1 MSDHTE
7 FFGTKIAVSKLK
19 NGQTA
24 AFTFKN
30 TAEKLDSSVTV
41 VKIDVKEKTNEIA
54 SWGKNND
61 YPQQILKAVRQNGSA
76 SSGLRFLR
84 KSHYGNGLVLV
95 RDIPDASG
103 KKETKMVD
111 IAEVPE
117 IQKFFL
123 DSQMNRFWKETIA
136 DLEYF
141 SIAFPEYI
149 LSDNFQQI
157 NKVKRQKTAWCRFS
171 LPNKENNLVEYVYI
185 SEKFGKDTVATTS
198 EYVEEVPLID
208 SYWSAD
214 QVKEYCKANNIKKFI
229 RPIFYPLLDEA
240 FYPKSEWHSVVE
252 NGWLDVANSVPALKK
267 AMFQNQMTIK
277 YLVEI
282 HEMYFEQIYREK
294 WVGFS
299 PDERKEIRRKVIDA
313 VNESLSGNENAGK
326 SIQSMKFI
334 IENKE
339 YSAVSISTI
348 DDKLKDG
355 SYLPEAEAAN
365 SEVLFAL
372 GVDPSLIGAGI
383 PGGKLGAGSGS
394 DKREAF
400 TILSA
405 LFKTNRET
413 TLEVYDFISQ
423 YNAWDNTIRS
433 AFENTILTT
442 LDANPTGSKSVTA

>member
-1 MSDHTE
+1 MIENTE

-19 NGQTA
+19 NGQSA
-24 AFTFKN
+24 AFTFN
-30 TAEKLDSSVTV
+30 NSVDSFDTSVSKL
-41 VKIDVKEKTNEIA
+41 KIDVKEKTAEIA
-54 SWGKNND
+54 SWGKNNN
-61 YPQQILKAVRQNGSA
+61 YPQLVLKQVRLNGSA
-76 SSGLRFLR
+76 SSALRFLR
-84 KSHYGNGLVLV
+84 KTHYGNGLILV
-95 RDIPDASG
+95 RDVSVNG
-103 KKETKMVD
+103 KKETKMVELE
-111 IAEVPE
+111 EVPD
-117 IQKFFL
+117 IKSFFIK
-123 DSQMNRFWKETIA
+123 SQMNRFWKETIL

-149 LSDNFQQI
+149 LSENFQQI
-157 NKVKRQKTAWCRFS
+157 NQVRRQKAAWCRFS
-171 LPNKENNLVEYVYI
+171 IPNTENNLVEYVYI
-185 SEKFGKDTVATTS
+185 SEKFGKDSVDKNS

-208 SYWSAD
+208 SYWSVD
-214 QVKEYCKANNIKKFI
+214 QVKKYCQDNNIKKFI
-229 RPIFYPLLDEA
+229 RPIFYPLIDEA

-252 NGWLDVANSVPALKK
+252 SGWLDVANSVPALKK
-267 AMFQNQMTIK
+267 ALFNNQMTVK

-282 HEMYFEQIYREK
+282 NEIYFEKIYMEN
-294 WVGFS
+294 WVKFT
-299 PDERKEIRRKVIDA
+299 PDERKSIRNKVID
-313 VNESLSGNENAGK
+313 VINDSLSGNENAGK
-326 SIQSMKFI
+326 SIQSMKFLLDG
-334 IENKE
+334 KE
-339 YSAVSISTI
+339 VSAISITAI

-365 SEVLFAL
+365 SEVLFAI

-423 YNAWDNTIRS
+423 YNSWDTSIRA

-442 LDANPTGSKSVTA
+442 LDKNPTGSQSVIA